1 MLTLTNPDVV
11 MTQMKNANKTMAE
24 DGNIDPEDL
33 LKWQEMVS
41 TWYKVNN
48 TIRMALVYNI
58 SLIITEKSDSPE
70 NFESSTDDLICSMAE
85 LVSGSSL
92 PLQISSNGGDKSFRM
107 NIIWMNENMVYNDS
121 EIDKWCW

>member
-92 PLQISSNGGDKSFRM
+92 PYPGCLSSILEQNPIHWKL
-107 NIIWMNENMVYNDS
+107 
-121 EIDKWCW
+121 